1 MCKRWDGVRGRGRS
15 REMGVG
21 GYGAGRNA
29 GAGRPL
35 AGRVWDLLVNNHID
49 SLVSSLSSLLATSM
63 GSPGPLDP
71 WLPWSFK
78 MLSGSASPRCS
89 RRVLFALFFF
99 ISSCLPTLH
108 AQTISTSMPVP
119 PLQWIE
125 LTNLL
130 GGQSVPPPLKDASIG
145 YDDTNRL
152 LLIFGGESQS
162 GFPTSQT
169 YMYVFASPRWKSLF
183 SWPCSLVWTLANCS
197 GPLPLPLASG
207 PHRLQGPL

>member
-1 MCKRWDGVRGRGRS
+1 MERG
-15 REMGVG
+15 EVGVG
-21 GYGAGRNA
+21 GYGTGSGRNA

-49 SLVSSLSSLLATSM
+49 SLVSSSSLLAMSM

-71 WLPWSFK
+71 WLPWSAK
-78 MLSGSASPRCS
+78 MHPGSDSPRCP

-99 ISSCLPTLH
+99 LSSCLPTVY

-125 LTNLL
+125 LTDLL

-162 GFPTSQT
+162 GFPTSNT
-169 YMYVFASPRWKSLF
+169 YTYVFPSP
-183 SWPCSLVWTLANCS
+183 P
-197 GPLPLPLASG
+197 
-207 PHRLQGPL
+207 